1 MLLLPQ
7 ISYHFFNTYLSV
19 SCFSGFY
26 NFNPK
31 ATFIRL
37 EDFYFLVERVILG
50 TPKSEATSLWKV
62 PFSGSLRALNLI
74 FQDLSGY
81 WCFAAEMGTMY
92 DV

>member
-7 ISYHFFNTYLSV
+7 ISNHFFNTYLSV

-50 TPKSEATSLWKV
+50 TPKSEATS
-62 PFSGSLRALNLI
+62 
-74 FQDLSGY
+74 
-81 WCFAAEMGTMY
+81 
-92 DV
+92 